1 MCVGLLWR
9 ATSLEKM
16 LDAQVQT
23 GAQEGVEEHAG
34 AARTADIVVGLL
46 SYNNAATIGGI
57 ARDAQECL
65 ATYFPQKRSVVV
77 HADAGSKDGT
87 QESAIGSAVNKND
100 FVQIAY
106 PVYPAQ
112 KISPEYYG
120 VPGKG
125 NGIQAIFGV
134 ASELKASACAIVD
147 TTTGTSGRDSLLTL
161 VKTIT
166 EQEIDFSAPCYLRHK
181 YDATILNGIVYPL
194 TRALYGK
201 RIHQPIGGDYAI
213 SGKLMNFLMKQSRS
227 ESETTSSDSDA
238 WVTVQALCGGFRFGE
253 ACLGPR
259 TLSAHEPAP
268 EVSALLS
275 QALGSMFTEMTRTAA
290 FWQRVRGSQPV
301 PVFGPSFDPLP
312 DPPPVDPTPMLQSF
326 RLGYQNLQDIYRLL
340 LPPATLMELKRL
352 SFRTP
357 DTFAFDDL
365 LWARIVYDF
374 ALGWRGRVM
383 DRDHLLGALTPL
395 YLGWVASWLRA
406 VHDDGPK
413 EAQERIEKLCGA
425 YEAQKSYL
433 ISRWRW
439 PDRFNP

>member
-1 MCVGLLWR
+1 
-9 ATSLEKM
+9 M

-23 GAQEGVEEHAG
+23 GAREGVEEHAA

-46 SYNNAATIGGI
+46 SYNNAATIGAI
-57 ARDAQECL
+57 ARDTQEFL
-65 ATYFPQKRSVVV
+65 AASFPGKRSVII
-77 HADAGSKDGT
+77 HADGGSKDGT
-87 QESAIGSAVNKND
+87 QESALAAVVNKNE

-125 NGIQAIFGV
+125 NGVQAIFEA
-134 ASELKASACAIVD
+134 ASDLKVSACAIVD
-147 TTTGTSGRDSLLTL
+147 TTTGTSGHDSISTL
-161 VKTIT
+161 VKSIT
-166 EQEIDFSAPCYLRHK
+166 DTEIDFAAPCYLRHK

-201 RIHQPIGGDYAI
+201 RIHQPIGGDYGL
-213 SGKLMNFLMKQSRS
+213 SGKLINFLLKQSRP
-227 ESETTSSDSDA
+227 ETEATSSDSDA

-259 TLSAHEPAP
+259 LLSAHEPAP
-268 EVSALLS
+268 EVRALLG
-275 QALGSMFTEMTRTAA
+275 QALGSIFTEMTRTAA

-301 PVFGPSFDPLP
+301 PEFGPAFDPLA

-352 SFRTP
+352 SFRTH
-357 DTFAFDDL
+357 DSFIFDDL

-374 ALGWRGRVM
+374 ALAWRGRIM

-395 YLGWVASWLRA
+395 YLGWVASWVTA

-413 EAQERIEKLCGA
+413 EAQERIEKLCAA
-425 YEAQKSYL
+425 YEAQKAYL

>member
-1 MCVGLLWR
+1 
-9 ATSLEKM
+9 M
-16 LDAQVQT
+16 LDAQVQN
-23 GAQEGVEEHAG
+23 GAQEGVQEHA
-34 AARTADIVVGLL
+34 AAPRTVDIVVGLL

-65 ATYFPQKRSVVV
+65 ATCFPQKRSVIV
-77 HADAGSKDGT
+77 HADGGSKDGT
-87 QESAIGSAVNKND
+87 RESAIASAVNKNE

-106 PVYPAQ
+106 QVYPAQ

-125 NGIQAIFGV
+125 NGVQAIFGI
-134 ASELKASACAIVD
+134 ASDLKAASCAIVD
-147 TTTGTSGRDSLLTL
+147 TTTGTSGPACVEAL
-161 VKTIT
+161 VRPIT
-166 EQEIDFSAPCYLRHK
+166 DGEIDFSAPSYLRHK

-201 RIHQPIGGDYAI
+201 RLHQPIGGDYAL
-213 SGKLMNFLMKQSRS
+213 SGKLMNFLMKQARS
-227 ESETTSSDSDA
+227 ENEATSSDSDA
-238 WVTVQALCGGFRFGE
+238 WIIVQALCGGFRFGE
-253 ACLGPR
+253 ASLGPR
-259 TLSAHEPAP
+259 TFSAHEPTP
-268 EVSALLS
+268 EVRALLS

-301 PVFGPSFDPLP
+301 PEFGPTFDPLP

-352 SFRTP
+352 SFRPP
-357 DTFAFDDL
+357 DSFVFEDP
-365 LWARIVYDF
+365 LWARIIYDF
-374 ALGWRGRVM
+374 ALAWRGRIM

-395 YLGWVASWLRA
+395 YLGWVASWVRALR
-406 VHDDGPK
+406 DEGPK
-413 EAQERIEKLCGA
+413 EAQERIEKLCAA
-425 YEAQKSYL
+425 YEAQKAYL